1 MFDVNIATVLIVS
14 LLAMVALGVHI
25 AIALGMA
32 SALGIFLVTG
42 GSPSV
47 VLAMLGSTAYEALR
61 AYEFAVIPLFML
73 MGEYVSRSGAVT
85 DVYRAIHRGLKRLP
99 GRLAVA
105 TLLGNAIF
113 SFVTG
118 VSIAS
123 AAAFSRIAYPEMKRF
138 GYNRGFALG
147 AVAGSS
153 CLGMLIPPSVLMI
166 VWGLLTERSIGQI
179 FLAGV
184 LPGLLLVSLF
194 VCYVLVSAVAR
205 PALVGGGREAA
216 AGMSQDD
223 SAQQAAE
230 SASPG
235 TDYASPAA
243 DSGVA
248 ANNPAKQ
255 THDPASPTDD
265 PAHHASRWQTWTSG
279 LGILSVVVAVLGGIW
294 FGVFTPTEGAGAG
307 AFIGLLLAIAKGMR
321 LRGAM
326 DAILSVGRTS
336 APILLLLVSAAL
348 YSRTLAMTG
357 VSSGIQGAFLGTDLL
372 PWMLLALMIGIW
384 FILGM
389 VIDSISI
396 MLLTLTIFEP
406 IAVSLGYDPI
416 AFAIIGILAIE
427 AGLLTPPFGLLVYTV
442 KAAIRDEDENISVM
456 EIFRSST
463 PYWIIMLVGLV
474 AIVNF
479 PEIATYLPG
488 LVF

>member
-1 MFDVNIATVLIVS
+1 MFDVNIAAVLIIS
-14 LLAMVALGVHI
+14 LLVMVALGVHI
-25 AIALGMA
+25 AVALGMA

-42 GSPSV
+42 GRFDV

-73 MGEYVSRSGAVT
+73 MGEFIGKSGAVT
-85 DVYRAIHRGLKRLP
+85 DVYRSIHRGLKRVP

-123 AAAFSRIAYPEMKRF
+123 AATFSRIAYPEMKRF
-138 GYNRGFALG
+138 GYHRGFALG

-194 VCYVLVSAVAR
+194 VSYVLVSAILR
-205 PALVGGGREAA
+205 PALVGGGKDAALEAPP
-216 AGMSQDD
+216 GDD
-223 SAQQAAE
+223 V
-230 SASPG
+230 
-235 TDYASPAA
+235 PA
-243 DSGVA
+243 
-248 ANNPAKQ
+248 
-255 THDPASPTDD
+255 
-265 PAHHASRWQTWTSG
+265 ASRWQTWTSG
-279 LGILSVVVAVLGGIW
+279 LGILSVIIAVLGGIW
-294 FGVFTPTEGAGAG
+294 FGIFTPTEGAGAG
-307 AFIGLLLAIAKGMR
+307 AFIGLIMAIAKGMR
-321 LRGAM
+321 YRGAIE
-326 DAILSVGRTS
+326 AILSVGRTS

-357 VSSGIQGAFLGTDLL
+357 VSSGIQGAFLGSELL
-372 PWMLLALMIGIW
+372 PWMLLAGMVGIW

-442 KAAIRDEDENISVM
+442 KAAIREEDDNVSIM
-456 EIFRSST
+456 EIFKSST
-463 PYWIIMLVGLV
+463 PYWMIMLISMI

-479 PEIATYLPG
+479 PQIATFLPS
-488 LVF
+488 LAF

>member
-1 MFDVNIATVLIVS
+1 MFDVNIAAVLIIS
-14 LLAMVALGVHI
+14 LLVMVALGVHI

-42 GSPSV
+42 GSFDI

-73 MGEYVSRSGAVT
+73 MGEFISRSGAVT
-85 DVYRAIHRGLKRLP
+85 DVYRAIQRSLRRLP

-138 GYNRGFALG
+138 GYHRGFALG
-147 AVAGSS
+147 AIAGSS

-194 VCYVLVSAVAR
+194 VCYVLVTAVLR
-205 PALVGGGREAA
+205 PALVGGGREMDA
-216 AGMSQDD
+216 DV
-223 SAQQAAE
+223 
-230 SASPG
+230 G
-235 TDYASPAA
+235 TA
-243 DSGVA
+243 DTV
-248 ANNPAKQ
+248 PE
-255 THDPASPTDD
+255 
-265 PAHHASRWQTWTSG
+265 ASRWQTWSSG
-279 LGILSVVVAVLGGIW
+279 LGILLVIIAVLGGIW

-307 AFIGLLLAIAKGMR
+307 AFIGLMLAFAKGMR
-321 LRGAM
+321 LRGAI
-326 DAILSVGRTS
+326 DSILSVGRTS

-357 VSSGIQGAFLGTDLL
+357 VASGIQGAFLGSELL
-372 PWMLLALMIGIW
+372 PWMLLAGMVGIW

-442 KAAIRDEDENISVM
+442 KAAVREEDDTISIM

-463 PYWIIMLVGLV
+463 PYWIIMLVGMI

-479 PEIATYLPG
+479 PQIATFLPS

>member
-1 MFDVNIATVLIVS
+1 MFDVNIATVLVVS

-25 AIALGMA
+25 AIALGMT

-42 GSPSV
+42 GNLDI
-47 VLAMLGSTAYEALR
+47 VLAMLASTSYEALR

-73 MGEYVSRSGAVT
+73 MGEFIGKSGAVT
-85 DVYRAIHRGLKRLP
+85 DIYQAIHRSLRRIP

-138 GYNRGFALG
+138 GYDRGFALG
-147 AVAGSS
+147 TISGSS

-166 VWGLLTERSIGQI
+166 VWGLLTENSIGQI

-184 LPGLLLVSLF
+184 LPGFLLVSLF
-194 VCYVLVSAVAR
+194 VTYVLVIALLRPNLVGSGRGQAVAEVQTHA
-205 PALVGGGREAA
+205 P
-216 AGMSQDD
+216 D
-223 SAQQAAE
+223 STQ
-230 SASPG
+230 SAS
-235 TDYASPAA
+235 ARQVWSSAI
-243 DSGVA
+243 
-248 ANNPAKQ
+248 
-255 THDPASPTDD
+255 
-265 PAHHASRWQTWTSG
+265 
-279 LGILSVVVAVLGGIW
+279 GIIFVIVAVLGGIW

-307 AFIGLLLAIAKGMR
+307 AFIGLVLAIAKGMR
-321 LRGAM
+321 YRQVI
-326 DAILSVGRTS
+326 DSILSVGRTS

-357 VSSGIQGAFLGTDLL
+357 VSNAIQDTFLGTDML
-372 PWMLLALMIGIW
+372 PWMILAAMVGIW
-384 FILGM
+384 FMLGM

-396 MLLTLTIFEP
+396 MLLTVTIFEP
-406 IAVSLGYDPI
+406 IAVNLGYDPI
-416 AFAIIGILAIE
+416 AFAIVGILAIE

-442 KAAIRDEDENISVM
+442 KAAIQDEDDDISIM
-456 EIFRSST
+456 RIFQSST
-463 PYWIIMLVGLV
+463 PYWIIMLIGMI
-474 AIVNF
+474 AIASY
-479 PEIATYLPG
+479 PQIATYLPS

>member
-14 LLAMVALGVHI
+14 LLVMVGLGVHI
-25 AIALGMA
+25 AIALGMT
-32 SALGIFLVTG
+32 SALGIFLITG
-42 GSPSV
+42 GNLDV
-47 VLAMLGSTAYEALR
+47 VLAMLGSTAYESLR

-73 MGEYVSRSGAVT
+73 MGEFIAKSGAVT
-85 DVYRAIHRGLKRLP
+85 DVYQAIHRNLRKIP

-123 AAAFSRIAYPEMKRF
+123 AAAFSRIAYPEMKKF
-138 GYNRGFALG
+138 GYDRGFALG
-147 AVAGSS
+147 TVAGSS

-184 LPGLLLVSLF
+184 FPGLLLLGLF
-194 VCYVLVSAVAR
+194 ITYVLVIAILKPS
-205 PALVGGGREAA
+205 LVGTEK
-216 AGMSQDD
+216 
-223 SAQQAAE
+223 E
-230 SASPG
+230 
-235 TDYASPAA
+235 TENA
-243 DSGVA
+243 DA
-248 ANNPAKQ
+248 L
-255 THDPASPTDD
+255 PTDSSV
-265 PAHHASRWQTWTSG
+265 PSATQVWSSVFS
-279 LGILSVVVAVLGGIW
+279 IIFVVVAVLGGIW

-307 AFIGLLLAIAKGMR
+307 AFIGLVMAIAKGMR
-321 LRGAM
+321 AREIV

-357 VSSGIQGAFLGTDLL
+357 VSSAIQDAFLGTDML
-372 PWMLLALMIGIW
+372 PWMIIAAMVAIW

-396 MLLTLTIFEP
+396 MLLTVTIFEP

-416 AFAIIGILAIE
+416 AFAIVGILAIE

-442 KAAIRDEDENISVM
+442 KAAIQDEDDNISIM
-456 EIFRSST
+456 QIFRSST
-463 PYWIIMLVGLV
+463 PYWIIMLTGII
-474 AIVNF
+474 AITSY
-479 PEIATYLPG
+479 PQIATYLPN
-488 LVF
+488 LMF

>member
-1 MFDVNIATVLIVS
+1 MFDVNIAAVLIVS

-25 AIALGMA
+25 AVALGMA
-32 SALGIFLVTG
+32 SALGILLVTG
-42 GSPSV
+42 GNFNV

-73 MGEYVSRSGAVT
+73 MGEFISRSGAVT
-85 DVYRAIHRGLKRLP
+85 DVYRAIHRGLERLP

-138 GYNRGFALG
+138 GYDRGFALG
-147 AVAGSS
+147 TVAGSS

-194 VCYVLVSAVAR
+194 VAYVLATALLR
-205 PALVGGGREAA
+205 PALVGGGKAA
-216 AGMSQDD
+216 A
-223 SAQQAAE
+223 
-230 SASPG
+230 PP
-235 TDYASPAA
+235 TPPADTA
-243 DSGVA
+243 PEG
-248 ANNPAKQ
+248 
-255 THDPASPTDD
+255 
-265 PAHHASRWQTWTSG
+265 SRWQTWSSA
-279 LGILSVVVAVLGGIW
+279 LGIVFVVVAVLGGIW

-307 AFIGLLLAIAKGMR
+307 AFIGLVMAVAKGMR
-321 LRGAM
+321 YREAIA
-326 DAILSVGRTS
+326 AILSVGRTS

-357 VSSGIQGAFLGTDLL
+357 VSSGIQNAFLGTELL
-372 PWMLLALMIGIW
+372 PWILLAGMIGIW
-384 FILGM
+384 FVLGM

-442 KAAIRDEDENISVM
+442 KAAIREEHDDVSVM
-456 EIFRSST
+456 EIFKSST
-463 PYWIIMLVGLV
+463 PYWIIMLIGMI
-474 AIVNF
+474 AIINF
-479 PEIATYLPG
+479 PQIATFLPN
-488 LVF
+488 LAF